1 MIKNI
6 TAGQGIYITNNGHSM
21 PYIDMTRASAGMVRY
36 NNNNF
41 EIYDGSSWIIMQSSY
56 PQVELSGDVQAVIN
70 WARIKMAEESRAK
83 ELAAKHPA
91 VADALEAVKH
101 AEEQVKIVA
110 ALVDTA

>member
-41 EIYDGSSWIIMQSSY
+41 EIYDGSSWLVMQSSY
-56 PQVELSGDVQAVIN
+56 PQVELNGDTQAVIN
-70 WARIKMAEESRAK
+70 WARTKMAEESRAR

-91 VADALEAVKH
+91 VADALQAVAR
-101 AEEQVKIVA
+101 AEEQVRIVT

>member
-83 ELAAKHPA
+83 ELAAKYPA
-91 VADALEAVKH
+91 VADALQAVAR
-101 AEEQVKIVA
+101 AEEQVRIVT

>member
-21 PYIDMTRASAGMVRY
+21 PYIDMTLASAGMIRY

-41 EIYDGSSWIIMQSSY
+41 EIYDGNSWLVMQSSY
-56 PQVELSGDVQAVIN
+56 PQVELNGDVQAVIN
-70 WARIKMAEESRAK
+70 WARTKIAEESRAR

-91 VADALEAVKH
+91 VADALAAVDK
-101 AEEQVKIVA
+101 AKEQVKIVA
-110 ALVDTA
+110 ALVDTE